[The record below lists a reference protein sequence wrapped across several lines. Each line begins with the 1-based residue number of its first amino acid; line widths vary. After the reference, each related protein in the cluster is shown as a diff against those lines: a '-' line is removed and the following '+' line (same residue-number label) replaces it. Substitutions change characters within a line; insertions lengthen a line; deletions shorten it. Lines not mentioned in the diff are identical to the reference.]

1 LDEVTIGNRYA
12 ERRKRRLMMLM
23 GILVRLNTAAV
34 TDDDLAVLDDVA
46 NGIPAEL
53 VDEKRK
59 AGYVA

>member
-1 LDEVTIGNRYA
+1 
-12 ERRKRRLMMLM
+12 MMLM